1 MDRVTTELP
10 SGEAPMT
17 VVETSTILWR
27 QRELLSLL
35 LYKLEVESLVLAAG
49 RSRWLGAA
57 TYEVEIVLEQIR
69 ENEVFRAI
77 AVDDLALEL
86 GLPPGP
92 SLGQL
97 VDALDEPWQST
108 FADHR
113 RELISI
119 SAEIDA
125 AVRTNR
131 GLLTSGQRAVQEALR
146 TVTGAN
152 DLYRPDGRA
161 ATASHRAARLFDGAL

>member
-1 MDRVTTELP
+1 M
-10 SGEAPMT
+10 S

-27 QRELLSLL
+27 QRELLSMLL
-35 LYKLEVESLVLAAG
+35 FKLDVESLVLSAG

-57 TYEVEIVLEQIR
+57 TYEVELVLEQVR
-69 ENEVFRAI
+69 ENEVLRAI
-77 AVDDLALEL
+77 AVDELADLL

-92 SLGQL
+92 SLADL
-97 VDALDEPWQST
+97 TDALDEPWRST

-113 RELISI
+113 KELISL

-131 GLLTSGQRAVQEALR
+131 GLLTSGQRAVQEALH
-146 TVTGAN
+146 TVTGSS
-152 DLYRPDGRA
+152 DLYRQDGT
-161 ATASHRAARLFDGAL
+161 TAPAGHRSARLFDEAI

>member
-1 MDRVTTELP
+1 MN
-10 SGEAPMT
+10 

-35 LYKLEVESLVLAAG
+35 LFKLEVESLVLSAG

-57 TYEVEIVLEQIR
+57 TYEVEILLEQLR
-69 ENEVFRAI
+69 EHEVLRAC
-77 AVDDLALEL
+77 AVDELALHL
-86 GLPPGP
+86 GLDPGP
-92 SLGQL
+92 SLGQI
-97 VDALDEPWQST
+97 VDALHEPWRAT

-113 RELISI
+113 RELIAI

-131 GLLTSGQRAVQEALR
+131 GLLASGQRAVQEALR
-146 TVTGAN
+146 SVDGAN
-152 DLYRPDGRA
+152 DLYRPDGRPVA
-161 ATASHRAARLFDGAL
+161 AVHPSARLFDEAL

>member
-1 MDRVTTELP
+1 MN
-10 SGEAPMT
+10 

-35 LYKLEVESLVLAAG
+35 LFKLEVESLVLAAG
-49 RSRWLGAA
+49 RTRWLGAA
-57 TYEVEIVLEQIR
+57 TYEVEILLEQVR
-69 ENEVFRAI
+69 EHEVLRAC
-77 AVDDLALEL
+77 AVDELALHL
-86 GLPPGP
+86 GLPPAP
-92 SLGQL
+92 SLGQI
-97 VDALDEPWQST
+97 VDALDEPWRST

-146 TVTGAN
+146 TVSGSS
-152 DLYRPDGRA
+152 DLYRPDGRTV
-161 ATASHRAARLFDGAL
+161 ATAHASARLFDEAL